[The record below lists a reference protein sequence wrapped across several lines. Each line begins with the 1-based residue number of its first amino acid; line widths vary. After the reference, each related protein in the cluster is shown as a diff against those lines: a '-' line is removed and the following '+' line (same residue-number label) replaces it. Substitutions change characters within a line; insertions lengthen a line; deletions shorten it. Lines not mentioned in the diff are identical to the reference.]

1 MAQILVRDLDKDI
14 VERLK
19 KRAKEDGRSLQSE
32 VKFILERAAVEP
44 KVDMEAALRISEDF
58 RRRFKGKKFP
68 DTVELI
74 REDRA
79 R

>member
-1 MAQILVRDLDKDI
+1 MPQILVRNLNKNI

-19 KRAKEDGRSLQSE
+19 KRARRDGRSLQSE
-32 VKFILERAAVEP
+32 VKAILEQAANEP
-44 KVDMEAALRISEDF
+44 VMDMETARKLCEQIQ
-58 RRRFKGKKFP
+58 RRFRGRKFP

-74 REDRA
+74 REDRD